1 MPRWVQLLREVGI
14 SEQGKRKTYRRGDWV
29 QVGNSQA
36 LEWLANGTAMM
47 PKIELAALTEGCG
60 VVPWGGAMKVP
71 GLLNTP
77 SETPTL
83 VYPKTFL
90 WGGGIKLRTELI
102 PTGMHLLDKWE
113 LAAPLFSY
121 TQLANEIDTDA
132 ARARTKEIIHD
143 LRVPYYEP
151 RALFVRKCPACER
164 LLNVWQEEQQHGG
177 LVLAFLRAVYIV
189 KPIICALPISWIG
202 RHEE

>member
-1 MPRWVQLLREVGI
+1 MPRWVQLLREVSL

-36 LEWLANGTAMM
+36 LEWLASGTAIM
-47 PKIELAALTEGCG
+47 PKVEYAALTEGCG
-60 VVPWGGAMKVP
+60 AVPWGGAMKVP
-71 GLLNTP
+71 GLPNTS
-77 SETPTL
+77 SEMPML
-83 VYPKTFL
+83 AYSKMLL
-90 WGGGIKLRTELI
+90 WNSGVKLRTELI

-132 ARARTKEIIHD
+132 ARARTQEIIHD

-151 RALFVRKCPACER
+151 RILFARQCPACER
-164 LLNVWQEEQQHGG
+164 LLQVWQEEQQHGG
-177 LVLAFLRAVYIV
+177 MALAFLRAVYIV
-189 KPIICALPISWIG
+189 KPIVCALPISWIG